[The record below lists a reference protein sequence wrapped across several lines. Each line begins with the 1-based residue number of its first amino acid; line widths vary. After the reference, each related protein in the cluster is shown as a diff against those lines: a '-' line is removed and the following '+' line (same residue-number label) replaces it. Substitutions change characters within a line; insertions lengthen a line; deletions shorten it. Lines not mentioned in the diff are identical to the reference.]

1 MAKKDQAESIG
12 AALAAYFTQQGLTQV
27 QVAEC
32 YGISQSWVGRIY
44 RGCFS
49 ARAESVKQMCRD
61 ASVPFLLEAPL
72 GIAGNATRFRLT
84 QLLDSVWEGTEED
97 AICLIDALRAIK
109 KLRQGALNTKKTA
122 NAQRPN

>member
-1 MAKKDQAESIG
+1 MARKDHAETIG
-12 AALAAYFTQQGLTQV
+12 AALATYFTQKGLTQV

-49 ARAESVKQMCRD
+49 ARAESVQQMCRD
-61 ASVPFLLEAPL
+61 ASVPFLSEAPL
-72 GIAGNATRFRLT
+72 GIASNATRFRLN

-97 AICLIDALRAIK
+97 AIHLIDALRAIK
-109 KLRQGALNTKKTA
+109 KLRQGAVNTKKTA